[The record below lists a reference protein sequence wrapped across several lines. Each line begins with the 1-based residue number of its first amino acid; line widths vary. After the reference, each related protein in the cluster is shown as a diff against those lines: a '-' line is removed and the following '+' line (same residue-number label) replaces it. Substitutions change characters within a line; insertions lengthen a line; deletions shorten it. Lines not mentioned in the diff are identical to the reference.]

1 MPHPLP
7 PLTHLLATWQL
18 PSHSTITDLLLSFIH
33 LTQTQYAAPPGDHN
47 HSWWCL
53 SLTSWKQLLS
63 LRVVTHEVLHHSSA
77 NRRHLKIG
85 TTSLQCVHFPKWICP
100 LHGAQTRSDVRV
112 ETSDKKK
119 PRNLM
124 FLQSVFCRTLCLILL
139 LQTQMVDDMVT
150 CRTCI
155 TAALLKKEGQTKKKV

>member
-1 MPHPLP
+1 MHILSSWRNGKPHPLP

-53 SLTSWKQLLS
+53 NLTSWKQLLS

-85 TTSLQCVHFPKWICP
+85 TTSLQCVHFPKWI
-100 LHGAQTRSDVRV
+100 S
-112 ETSDKKK
+112 K
-119 PRNLM
+119 
-124 FLQSVFCRTLCLILL
+124 SVLYMEHRPG
-139 LQTQMVDDMVT
+139 QMSGWRQVIRKSHEIWCFYNPSFVGP
-150 CRTCI
+150 CVWFYNYKR
-155 TAALLKKEGQTKKKV
+155 KW